1 MFCSFKREREYNT
14 TSLPKFAKIKVVSAE
29 IKHAPPNDAPHGFFS
44 AHKPKCE
51 AANKTAQIPN
61 ESIGLIIDDG
71 GIMALLKEAFVRV
84 LLLLFV
90 DGVEEI

>member
-1 MFCSFKREREYNT
+1 MFCSFEREREST
-14 TSLPKFAKIKVVSAE
+14 TFLPKFAKTKVVSAE
-29 IKHAPPNDAPHGFFS
+29 IKHAPPKDAPHGFFS

-51 AANKTAQIPN
+51 EANKTAQIPN
-61 ESIGLIIDDG
+61 ESVGLIIIDG

-84 LLLLFV
+84 LLLLFG

>member
-1 MFCSFKREREYNT
+1 MREREST
-14 TSLPKFAKIKVVSAE
+14 TFLPKFAKIKVVSAE

-51 AANKTAQIPN
+51 EANKTAQIPN
-61 ESIGLIIDDG
+61 ESVGLIVIDG
-71 GIMALLKEAFVRV
+71 GIMALKEAFVRV